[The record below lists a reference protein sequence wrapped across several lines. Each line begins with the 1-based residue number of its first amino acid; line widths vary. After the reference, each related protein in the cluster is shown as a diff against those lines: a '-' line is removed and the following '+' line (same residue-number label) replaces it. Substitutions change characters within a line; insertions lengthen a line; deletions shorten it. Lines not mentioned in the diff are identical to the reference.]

1 MHLFV
6 GNLSKSVTTGDLET
20 EFDKYGKCK
29 INIPKG
35 LYAFVD
41 YYNEKD
47 AEEALNALN
56 GKEI

>member
-6 GNLSKSVTTGDLET
+6 GNLSKSVTTGDLEA
-20 EFDKYGKCK
+20 EFNKYGKCK

-41 YYNEKD
+41 YYNE
-47 AEEALNALN
+47 
-56 GKEI
+56 

>member
-29 INIPKG
+29 INIPKV
-35 LYAFVD
+35 LSPQPTPP
-41 YYNEKD
+41 
-47 AEEALNALN
+47 LPS
-56 GKEI
+56 

>member
-29 INIPKG
+29 INIPKV
-35 LYAFVD
+35 LPPPHPTPT
-41 YYNEKD
+41 
-47 AEEALNALN
+47 LPS
-56 GKEI
+56 